1 MQHLKENFL
10 LELAIL
16 LGLALVY
23 IVLRWIVFRRSIT
36 YKEFENISLAVIVI
50 SILALFIITI
60 WR

>member
-36 YKEFENISLAVIVI
+36 HKEFENISLAVIVI